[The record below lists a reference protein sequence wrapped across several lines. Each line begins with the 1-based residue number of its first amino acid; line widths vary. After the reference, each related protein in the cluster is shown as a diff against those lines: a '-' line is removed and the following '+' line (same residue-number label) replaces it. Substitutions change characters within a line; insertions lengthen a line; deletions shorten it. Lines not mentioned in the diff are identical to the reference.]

1 MRATRDGIV
10 LDKAELKALL
20 EFSHAAPDSM
30 HAVVHFEVSGEHVH
44 AYATT
49 TARSVEV
56 QGVAESDAH
65 EGVWSVY
72 RDFLVACHK
81 LIGSEQHL
89 VLEVSH
95 SSLNRAV
102 VMGEGEDGEL
112 VECASM
118 TWPRDASVSQSGF
131 TAEGFRRYVQLPA
144 VARRVKCVTVS
155 AAHLGALAV
164 VSKAAGES
172 VDLYVGKDRSDP
184 LFFRF
189 DGDFTTWT
197 GSIVPRRS
205 PADME
210 DTEE

>member
-20 EFSHAAPDSM
+20 EFAHAAPDSM
-30 HAVVHFEVSGEHVH
+30 HAVVHFTVSGEHVR

-49 TARSVEV
+49 TERSIEA
-56 QGVAESDAH
+56 QGVAESDAQ
-65 EGVWSVY
+65 EGVWTVF
-72 RDFLVACHK
+72 RDFLAACHK
-81 LIGSEQHL
+81 LIGTGQHL

-102 VMGEGEDGEL
+102 VMGESEDGDL

-131 TAEGFRRYVQLPA
+131 TAEGFRSYVQLPA

-155 AAHLGALAV
+155 ASHLGALAV

-189 DGDFTTWT
+189 DGDSTTWT
-197 GSIVPRRS
+197 GSITPLRS
-205 PADME
+205 RADLE